1 MASPDTACTFTLDPP
16 AVLRCV
22 ALFFWSLQV
31 MQLTWTGQTQ
41 LMASVAANPPPL
53 LAGALAD
60 SLLLVRPNSSTG
72 EPEVRQQHRGPHEAL
87 AVWLC
92 WVRVFAV
99 SCLALH
105 LPDMRP
111 SVG

>member
-1 MASPDTACTFTLDPP
+1 MASPDTACTFTLNPP

-22 ALFFWSLQV
+22 AVFFWSLQV

-72 EPEVRQQHRGPHEAL
+72 EPEVRQQYRGPHEAL
-87 AVWLC
+87 ALCLC

-105 LPDMRP
+105 LHDMRP
-111 SVG
+111 SAG